1 MIGEV
6 IGLAFVIGF
15 MLLCLVGVGLIL
27 ADRNY
32 DKKRKEDK

>member
-15 MLLCLVGVGLIL
+15 MLLCIAGVGIIII
-27 ADRNY
+27 
-32 DKKRKEDK
+32 DKKGKDK